1 MKSAVRI
8 VILLAFVY
16 IAAQNIVLNEEIKR
30 LNRQFEEAAYRADVA
45 EQQLHTLKQVC
56 RIE

>member
-8 VILLAFVY
+8 VTLLAFVY

-30 LNRQFEEAAYRADVA
+30 LNRQFEEAAYRADAA